1 MVQFLT
7 EAILISFIGSFVGM
21 IFGVALSQLAGRLYD
36 YNVPISIWSVVISAS
51 VAIIVGIVSG
61 ALPARKAMRLDP
73 IEALRYQ

>member
-1 MVQFLT
+1 
-7 EAILISFIGSFVGM
+7 
-21 IFGVALSQLAGRLYD
+21 
-36 YNVPISIWSVVISAS
+36 VVISAS